1 MQALRVD
8 SSKVERPV
16 QPGDGGSIP
25 TSTLQLRK
33 KDWEVASVDQDA
45 ARRLVIDNHYAR
57 GASNTFVALH
67 GLYPRGWMW
76 YSHCVGVAWWL
87 PPTKVAAQ
95 SFAGERWRGVLG
107 LSRLVIEPEVPKNAC
122 SFLLSKSVRMIDAK
136 LWHTLITY
144 ADDWRGHDGAIYLAA
159 GWEFCGKTRPGPV
172 YTLNGR
178 MVSRK
183 AGPKTRSHQEMLDL
197 GCVFEGK
204 FTKSRFRLTRHAHIT
219 STRRNP

>member
-1 MQALRVD
+1 MTAIRVD
-8 SSKVERPV
+8 SSKVEQAGPPV
-16 QPGDGGSIP
+16 DGGSIP

-33 KDWEVASVDQDA
+33 KDWEVASVEQAA
-45 ARRLVIDNHYAR
+45 ARKLIEANHYAK

-122 SFLLSKSVRMIDAK
+122 SFLLSKSVKM
-136 LWHTLITY
+136 LPPQWHTLCTY
-144 ADDWRGHDGAIYLAA
+144 ADDWQGHDGAIYLAA
-159 GWEFCGKTRPGPV
+159 GWEFCGTTKPGPV

-178 MVSRK
+178 AISRK
-183 AGPKTRSHQEMLDL
+183 AGPKTRNHEQMLAL
-197 GCVFEGK
+197 GCKFEGK
-204 FTKSRFRLTRHAHIT
+204 FAKRRFRLARA
-219 STRRNP
+219 